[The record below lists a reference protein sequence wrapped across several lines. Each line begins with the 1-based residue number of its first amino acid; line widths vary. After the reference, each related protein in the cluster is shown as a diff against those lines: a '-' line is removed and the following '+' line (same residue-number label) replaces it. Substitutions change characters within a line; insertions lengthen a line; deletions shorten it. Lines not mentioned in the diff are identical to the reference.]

1 MGRLAHF
8 YHWQILWSAG
18 IIEAGGANS
27 RFDNEQR
34 KMSRF
39 LNNIARFI
47 RWRDWGPSKIPVF
60 CIGLLYAG
68 LANRQISTAFV
79 LDFAMFIVFITLQ
92 SALGYVVNDW
102 GDRELDAL
110 HGKPN
115 AFTRLTHAQGI
126 MALGT
131 LLVLAFL
138 SGLPFAGRPRVL
150 PLWMGLVF
158 FALAYSLKPFRLKER
173 GAWGLTVAALAQWPL
188 PIMLTFAVLNRFG
201 GWDMVVFTLAIMIS
215 GATLEISH
223 QRYDRAR
230 DLSTQT
236 GTLGSRMRATKLDRV
251 FAVALLLDKIA
262 LGAILVTITVGLAP
276 VTIGAWSL
284 SPGLPLLGVYAVLFA
299 AALYETSQ
307 SSQRGELLDPYYSS
321 QRSAT
326 KLLHET
332 LPNLVV
338 PTYLMALATVH
349 QPINGLLLLAF
360 LFWRLMLGQADWRWP
375 LRMLQ
380 AWLADQDG

>member
-1 MGRLAHF
+1 
-8 YHWQILWSAG
+8 
-18 IIEAGGANS
+18 
-27 RFDNEQR
+27 
-34 KMSRF
+34 MSRF
-39 LNNIARFI
+39 LNNIADFI
-47 RWRDWGPSKIPVF
+47 RWRDWGPGKIPVL

-79 LDFAMFIVFITLQ
+79 LDFAMFIVFIALQ
-92 SALGYVVNDW
+92 LALGYVVNNW

-131 LLVLAFL
+131 LLVLVFL
-138 SGLPFAGRPRVL
+138 SGLPFAGRPMVL
-150 PLWMGLVF
+150 PLWMGFVF

-173 GAWGLTVAALAQWPL
+173 GAWGLAGAALAQWSL
-188 PIMLTFAVLNRFG
+188 PVMLAFAVLNRFG
-201 GWDMVVFTLAIMIS
+201 GWDMIMFALTTTIS
-215 GATLEISH
+215 GATLEIAH
-223 QRYDRAR
+223 QRFDRAR

-251 FAVALLLDKIA
+251 FAAAILLDKIA
-262 LGAILVTITVGLAP
+262 LGVILITITVGLAP

-284 SPGLPLLGVYAVLFA
+284 SPGLPLLGIYAVLFA
-299 AALYETSQ
+299 AALHEANQ
-307 SSQRGELLDPYYSS
+307 SSRRGKLLDPYYSS
-321 QRSAT
+321 QRSAA

-332 LPNLVV
+332 LPNLIV
-338 PTYLMALATVH
+338 PAYLMTLATIY

-360 LFWRLMLGQADWRWP
+360 LFWRVVLGRADWRWL

-380 AWLADQDG
+380 TRLAG